1 VISGPW
7 FVVVLFAM
15 VFAASANYIC
25 EDCLCTDRSA
35 SIALKRGDLAP
46 ICLQFVTDNTTYA
59 KAPFAIKVDEY
70 SVLIAGNAF
79 TKFVTGFVSADESSV
94 TRIIA
99 QTDTT
104 HLTKALPYANITDG
118 SVDFYGNLYNLVI
131 RLTDGIVT
139 ELVWDNTCGI
149 CSDLSCY
156 TEAMDDGQA
165 TNLCNVK
172 SSCGGSSY
180 VASCDPK
187 IYVTWIGTDSAG
199 TALTSA
205 GLRMSQF
212 TKYSITDL
220 YSQASSLVKTK
231 VTEIKESTSTSS

>member
-1 VISGPW
+1 MRPNML
-7 FVVVLFAM
+7 FAVLFAIISI
-15 VFAASANYIC
+15 ACAENYVCTSC
-25 EDCLCTDRSA
+25 ECTDRDVN
-35 SIALKRGDLAP
+35 IALKRGDLAP
-46 ICLQFVTDNTTYA
+46 ICIQFITDGTTYV

-79 TKFVTGFVSADESSV
+79 ATFVNTPAASTSTSSD

-99 QTDTT
+99 QTDTD
-104 HLTKALPYANITDG
+104 HYTKALPFANVTTGTTIFYA
-118 SVDFYGNLYNLVI
+118 NLYNLVI

-156 TEAMDDGQA
+156 TDAMDDGQA
-165 TNLCNVK
+165 TNLCEVQSTCK
-172 SSCGGSSY
+172 GTTY
-180 VASCDPK
+180 TASCDPK

-212 TKYSITDL
+212 TKYSITGL
-220 YSQASSLVKTK
+220 YSQAASLVKTT
-231 VTEIKESTSTSS
+231 VTNVKSST